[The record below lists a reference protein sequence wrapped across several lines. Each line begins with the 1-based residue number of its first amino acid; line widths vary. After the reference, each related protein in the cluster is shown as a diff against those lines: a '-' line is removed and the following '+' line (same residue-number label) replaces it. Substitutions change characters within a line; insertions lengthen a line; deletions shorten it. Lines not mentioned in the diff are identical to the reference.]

1 MVPASSPGDPFEALS
16 DPTRREILRILSA
29 GDRRV
34 VDVAA
39 ELPISR
45 PAVSRHLRVLK
56 DAGLVTER
64 AEGTG
69 RLYRLQEQGVH
80 AVQEYLQHVWGDAAT
95 RFRLLAE
102 NLTETPRERL
112 GDVAAETPGEDAD
125 GSTTPGA
132 PR

>member
-1 MVPASSPGDPFEALS
+1 MAPASAQGDPFDALG
-16 DPTRREILRILSA
+16 DPTRRQILRILSA

-34 VDVAA
+34 VDIAA

-64 AEGTG
+64 PDGAG
-69 RLYRLQEQGVH
+69 RLYRLQDHGVH
-80 AVQEYLQHVWGDAAT
+80 AVQDYLRGVWGDAAT
-95 RFRLLAE
+95 RFQLLAE
-102 NLTETPRERL
+102 NLPDAPRGRDDQP
-112 GDVAAETPGEDAD
+112 GDSTPG
-125 GSTTPGA
+125 GS